1 VDHQPD
7 HRLLER
13 FLDATESATL
23 FDELLASVPWRDD
36 RITLFGRTYDVPRRT
51 AWFGD
56 PGAVYAYSRIV
67 HEPEPWTPVL
77 SSLRDRV
84 SAAAD
89 APFNSVLIN
98 WYRDGRDSNGWH
110 ADNEPELGAEPVIAS
125 LSLGATRTMRFRHV
139 RTRHTFGLPLSDGDL
154 LLMWGDAQV
163 VWQHTIAKATKVTS
177 GRVNLTFRYVLP
189 TGDR

>member
-7 HRLLER
+7 HLLLER

-36 RITLFGRTYDVPRRT
+36 RIAIFGRTYDVPRRT

-84 SAAAD
+84 SAVAD

-139 RTRHTFGLPLSDGDL
+139 RTRNTFGLPLSDGDL